1 MTKAVEFILSSK
13 FIGSILVVL
22 ISIILFFIIKESVLK
37 YIAVQKKSANRNKK
51 KRLTI
56 LYMTVST
63 LKYIIFL
70 ADIIIIL
77 GIFSVDVTA
86 FLAGLGI
93 FGIVIGLALQD
104 LLKDFI
110 AGIMIILDSQYSVG
124 DYVNIEGFSGE
135 VIGVGL
141 KSTKVKDYGG
151 DVRIFANRLIGEII
165 NYSRDHSKAVIMF
178 TFNSDENLLKLEKAI
193 EELIKRCDKK
203 LEDATNKLQYKG
215 VEGYSDSKLTLKLTV
230 NVKPTKQY
238 STTNTIL
245 REAKLIFDEMDIKIK

>member
-1 MTKAVEFILSSK
+1 MEKAIEFILSSK

-22 ISIILFFIIKESVLK
+22 ISIILFFVIKESVLK
-37 YIAVQKKSANRNKK
+37 YIEVQKKSANKNKK

-70 ADIIIIL
+70 VDIIIIL

-93 FGIVIGLALQD
+93 FGIVVGLALQD

-124 DYVNIEGFSGE
+124 DYVNIEGFAGE

-141 KSTKVKDYGG
+141 KVPK
-151 DVRIFANRLIGEII
+151 
-165 NYSRDHSKAVIMF
+165 
-178 TFNSDENLLKLEKAI
+178 
-193 EELIKRCDKK
+193 
-203 LEDATNKLQYKG
+203 
-215 VEGYSDSKLTLKLTV
+215 
-230 NVKPTKQY
+230 
-238 STTNTIL
+238 
-245 REAKLIFDEMDIKIK
+245 